1 MNQLTKTTY
10 FDALVIGAGF
20 AGIYQLHC
28 LREKLGLN
36 VKVLETGDGVGGTWY
51 WNRYPGARCDTEG
64 QAYCFTFNK
73 AWILA
78 GSGASAIRNNRKSC
92 AI

>member
-1 MNQLTKTTY
+1 MNQLAKTTH

-20 AGIYQLHC
+20 AGMYQLHC

-51 WNRYPGARCDTEG
+51 WNRYPGARCDTESH
-64 QAYCFTFNK
+64 AY
-73 AWILA
+73 
-78 GSGASAIRNNRKSC
+78 
-92 AI
+92 